1 MNETLKNEIESE
13 LAILR
18 KQLEEDEKTKNESI
32 ENIINEITPAKGEVK
47 VEDVKLPINTNP
59 KVLNAKFPYKE
70 YGHLTLISNF
80 DNQDNKH
87 NKERYI
93 YDDKLNFVEI
103 AKALG
108 GTRQTISKN
117 IKNLKKLL

>member
-1 MNETLKNEIESE
+1 MNDILQNEINSE

-18 KQLEEDEKTKNESI
+18 KQLEEEEKAKKKTIEDVVNEV
-32 ENIINEITPAKGEVK
+32 TPISGVVK

-59 KVLNAKFPYKE
+59 KILNPKFPYKE

-80 DNQDNKH
+80 DGQDNKH

-108 GTRQTISKN
+108 STRQTISKN
-117 IKNLKKLL
+117 IK